1 MEKKSLFLIYI
12 FKILTKMPAE
22 KGKIKIK
29 SGKKRR
35 IPVPQKPPKV
45 IPGKNSYDR
54 KKEKDKAAKK
64 GFTEE

>member
-1 MEKKSLFLIYI
+1 
-12 FKILTKMPAE
+12 MPAE